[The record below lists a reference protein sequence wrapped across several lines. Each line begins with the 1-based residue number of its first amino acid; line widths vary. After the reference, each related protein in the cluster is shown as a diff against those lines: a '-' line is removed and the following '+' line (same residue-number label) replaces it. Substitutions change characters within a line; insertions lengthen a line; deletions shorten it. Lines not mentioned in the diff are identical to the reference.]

1 MSERRNSQQLM
12 TVVRCACEVP
22 PKTTTLAN
30 RYEIVVHS
38 RVAECVLIV
47 VAVADGEL
55 DLVVAGG
62 MK

>member
-1 MSERRNSQQLM
+1 M